1 MAVLQ
6 EAGRAEAFTYSNR
19 EAAVFYDEIELRDSA
34 KNIAI
39 EHD

>member
-6 EAGRAEAFTYSNR
+6 EAGGAEAFTYSNR